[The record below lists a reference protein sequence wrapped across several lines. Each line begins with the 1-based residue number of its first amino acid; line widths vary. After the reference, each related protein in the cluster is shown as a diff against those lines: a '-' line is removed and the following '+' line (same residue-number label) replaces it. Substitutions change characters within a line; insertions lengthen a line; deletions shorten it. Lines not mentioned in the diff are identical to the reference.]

1 MENPKAYINHG
12 EVMRTIVLA
21 LLIFSAG
28 AAQALEKRPPFHP
41 IKMLC
46 SAAGED
52 AKPFQTVDFEVRQ
65 VSKELGQVGEM
76 LPSTYSPQTYPFPDY
91 RPISTGK
98 EKFRIAAQVMSTPYK
113 LDQYI
118 AYLTIYEE
126 DPDGK
131 TLRKRAAH
139 VIDAADLKTTY
150 QVQYKIPNSKRGI
163 NCFANSPDLSK
174 AFVQEGQQKSRVPA
188 KKAK

>member
-1 MENPKAYINHG
+1 MNRIIF
-12 EVMRTIVLA
+12 VA
-21 LLIFSAG
+21 LMFSVSAVH
-28 AAQALEKRPPFHP
+28 ALEKRPPFHP
-41 IKMLC
+41 IKVLC
-46 SAAGED
+46 SASD
-52 AKPFQTVDFEVRQ
+52 DSAKPFVTVDFEVRE

-76 LPSTYSPQTYPFPDY
+76 LPSTYTLQTYPFPNY
-91 RPISTGK
+91 RPITTGK

-126 DPDGK
+126 DADGK

-139 VIDAADLKTTY
+139 VIDAADLKSTY
-150 QVQYKIPNSKRGI
+150 QVQYKVPDSKRGI

-174 AFVQEGQQKSRVPA
+174 ALVQDGQQKSRVPA